1 MSFSENLQFYRQ
13 QGGLTQE
20 QLAETLGVSRQSVSK
35 WESGQSYPEME
46 KLLALCELFRCDLD
60 TLLKGSAIVASADVG
75 RAYDAYKN
83 RSAAMSAVGV
93 GILIVGLAL
102 ACLLD
107 GLGMH
112 EMVAGLAFLGT
123 ALVGC
128 MVLIVSG
135 LLSSEFNRKHPRM
148 EDCYSEAQRDA
159 FHSRYVVLTAS
170 SLGILFLS
178 LLWLLGCQALP
189 LPTFWRDGL
198 SGSIFFMG
206 VALGVSL
213 LIWTGIQK
221 EKYNIEEYNLENDP
235 DDETRA
241 RRGRIGSICACIMMA
256 ATAAFVVCI
265 FALPQRL
272 GEAAAIL
279 YSVGGIGCGV
289 AAVALNRA
297 GKGEKK

>member
-20 QLAETLGVSRQSVSK
+20 QLAETLGGSRQSVSK

-60 TLLKGSAIVASADVG
+60 TLLKGSAVAASADVG

-83 RSAAMSAVGV
+83 RSAVMSAAGV
-93 GILIVGLAL
+93 GILISALAL

-112 EMVAGLAFLGT
+112 EMVAGMAFFAA
-123 ALVGC
+123 ALLGC

-148 EDCYSEAQRDA
+148 EDCYTEAQRDA

-170 SLGILFLS
+170 ALGVIFLS
-178 LLWLLGCQALP
+178 VLWLLGSQALP
-189 LPTFWRDGL
+189 LPARWNDSF
-198 SGSIFFMG
+198 SGSIFFVG
-206 VALGVSL
+206 IALGVAL
-213 LIWTGIQK
+213 LIWTGIQE
-221 EKYNIEEYNLENDP
+221 EKYHIDNYNRENDP

-241 RRGRIGSICACIMMA
+241 RRSRIGRLCACIMLA
-256 ATAAFVVCI
+256 STAVFVVCI
-265 FALPQRL
+265 FALPQWRD
-272 GEAAAIL
+272 EAAAII
-279 YSVGGIGCGV
+279 YSVGGIGCGIT
-289 AAVALNRA
+289 AVALNHT
-297 GKGEKK
+297 GKSEKK